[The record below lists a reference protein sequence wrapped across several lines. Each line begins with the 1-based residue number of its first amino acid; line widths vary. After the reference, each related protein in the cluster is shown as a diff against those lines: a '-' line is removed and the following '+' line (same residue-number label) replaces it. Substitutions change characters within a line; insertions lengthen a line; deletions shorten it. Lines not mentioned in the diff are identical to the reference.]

1 MLENHAIQF
10 RSTARF
16 PPSVRRVACNSCLR
30 ILRYRVGFLYL
41 RTVGVGD
48 MSCIFT
54 TDLSTRKNRSDEEK
68 AKSKQNAPRSFDAS
82 FGGEANYGA
91 AGRRAAPRP
100 PGSASRQIFPGRC
113 SSPLPGLSRWS
124 GAKVVQVDRHSS
136 L

>member
-16 PPSVRRVACNSCLR
+16 PPSVRRVAYNSCLR

-91 AGRRAAPRP
+91 AGRAGGRLLGRREALPGKFFREDAPR
-100 PGSASRQIFPGRC
+100 RFP
-113 SSPLPGLSRWS
+113 
-124 GAKVVQVDRHSS
+124 V
-136 L
+136 